1 MAAFDF
7 TDPTT
12 DAYSYTEA
20 VTDELGEE
28 RVQPYFEALTDELF
42 QLLPGLRE
50 HFTDIV
56 LDELC
61 EDVARREDSKHAH
74 ATVALIQSIAEDWR
88 RDA

>member
-7 TDPTT
+7 TDPAS

-20 VTDELGEE
+20 VADELGEE

-50 HFTDIV
+50 HFADTV

-61 EDVARREDSKHAH
+61 EDVARRENPKYARAS
-74 ATVALIQSIAEDWR
+74 VALIQNIAEDWR
-88 RDA
+88 RNA